1 MTEVPPSVPTV
12 RRGPEDPAS
21 LNLRHHG
28 DDEVAPGL
36 VDLAVNVRQ
45 GGPPAWLRQVL
56 AATLTGL
63 SDYPR
68 PDAATEAVAR
78 RHERRQSDVL
88 ITAGAAE
95 AFTLIARAFR
105 FKHVVVIHPQFTEPE
120 LVLRTAGHPVDRV
133 LLSPEDGFALP
144 DHCVPASA
152 DLVVVGNPT
161 NPTSTLHRAGALAA
175 LARPGRLL
183 LVDEAFMDAVPGET
197 ESLAEVDDIPGLI
210 VVRSFT
216 KMWGLA
222 GLRVGYV
229 LGAPEIITALA
240 AVQPH
245 WSVSSPALAAAVAC
259 SSELALAEAQA
270 VASRITA
277 DRAYL
282 TKRLAEF
289 DGVEVIGL
297 PRGPFVLLQVRNG
310 RKVRQRLRDR
320 GYAVRR
326 GDSFPGLGPTWMR
339 IAVRDPHTTDAFCD
353 ALATVQLEAMFSGN
367 AR

>member
-1 MTEVPPSVPTV
+1 MSEALPAPPAVP
-12 RRGPEDPAS
+12 RGPADPAG

-28 DDEVAPGL
+28 DDELAPGL
-36 VDLAVNVRQ
+36 VDLAVNVRP

-56 AATLTGL
+56 ADTLTGL

-68 PDAATEAVAR
+68 PDAARDAVAARHR
-78 RHERRQSDVL
+78 RRRGDVL

-105 FKHVVVIHPQFTEPE
+105 FRHPVVIHPQFTEPE

-133 LLSPEDGFALP
+133 LLSAGDGFALRAAA
-144 DHCVPASA
+144 VPATA

-161 NPTSTLHRAGALAA
+161 NPTSTLHPAAALAA

-197 ESLAEVDDIPGLI
+197 ESLAGAEEIPGLI
-210 VVRSFT
+210 VVRSLT

-222 GLRVGYV
+222 GLRVGY
-229 LGAPEIITALA
+229 LLAAPEVITELA

-259 SSELALAEAQA
+259 SSPAAVAEAQA
-270 VASRITA
+270 VVARITV
-277 DRAYL
+277 DRDYL
-282 TKRLAEF
+282 LERLSAF
-289 DGVEVIGL
+289 GWIEVIGL
-297 PRGPFVLLQVRNG
+297 PRAPFVLLRVRDG
-310 RKVRQRLRDR
+310 DTVRRRLREC
-320 GYAVRR
+320 GFAVRR
-326 GDSFPGLGPTWMR
+326 GDSFPGLGPDWLR
-339 IAVRDPHTTDAFCD
+339 LAVRDPATTDAFCA
-353 ALATVQLEAMFSGN
+353 ALATVGSAAMVSGGP
-367 AR
+367 A